1 MKATWLY
8 RTAAVLL
15 VLFAAGH
22 TYGFLKFKPPSDEG
36 AAVWAV
42 MNTVHFQLQGH
53 SYTYAGFYVGFGLFV
68 TAYLLFSAY
77 LAWHLGGLARKNPQA
92 IGALGWVFFA
102 LQVVSVVLSVQYF
115 FLQPA
120 VISGLVAACA
130 GLGAVLAKQ
139 KR

>member
-1 MKATWLY
+1 M
-8 RTAAVLL
+8 LL

-42 MNTVHFQLQGH
+42 MNTVHFQFQGH

-102 LQVVSVVLSVQYF
+102 LQVVSIVLSVQYF

-130 GLGAVLAKQ
+130 GLAAVLAKQ